1 MNPYAK
7 ELGDREALAVLAA
20 TPARIRAELERIG
33 PDAFAR
39 TYQAGKWN
47 VAQILTHLAQC
58 EIGFS
63 QRIRQALAVENYVA
77 QPFDQDDWM
86 NSETVMDGAV
96 AREAFCSLRQF
107 DLLLF
112 RSLSAADR
120 AIALTNPERGPQT
133 VGLLLEIMA
142 GHDLNH
148 LAQLESIPAQ

>member
-7 ELGDREALAVLAA
+7 YLGDREPIAVLAE
-20 TPARIRAELERIG
+20 TPQRIRAEIARLG
-33 PDAFAR
+33 ADAFAR
-39 TYQAGKWN
+39 TYEEGKWT
-47 VAQILTHLAQC
+47 VAQILTHLVQC

-63 QRIRQALAVENYVA
+63 QRIRQALTVENYVA

-86 NSETVMDGAV
+86 RVETVIDGPLAC
-96 AREAFCSLRQF
+96 ETFCALRQF

-112 RSLSAADR
+112 LSLSPDQR

-133 VGLLLEIMA
+133 VGLLLAIMA

-148 LAQLESIPAQ
+148 LTHLGSIA